1 MGVLIL
7 IFIWEWLLSLEGG
20 MSDSLLG
27 YEFLSAQN
35 LRCKKLLV
43 IGHW

>member
-1 MGVLIL
+1 
-7 IFIWEWLLSLEGG
+7 

-43 IGHW
+43 IGHCIGDDEQMSLIIRFLACW